1 MQLIYQKREN
11 IQKNKKGKKKKKKKK
26 KKKAVTRT
34 NLQGV

>member
-11 IQKNKKGKKKKKKKK
+11 IQKNKNGKKKRKRKKA
-26 KKKAVTRT
+26 AVTRT

>member
-11 IQKNKKGKKKKKKKK
+11 IQKNKNGKKKEKKRKKA
-26 KKKAVTRT
+26 AVTRT